1 MAEISE
7 KSFPFDSEL
16 INGKEDRLY
25 LADDFA
31 AYFRSFISSGIFM
44 KEASNLQVIANGDMT
59 VTLKPGKMIIE
70 GYGYEN
76 TNDIVIQLDPADGVL
91 DRIDRISATWSQ
103 GDRDIHYTLQS
114 SEYSY
119 DPLEPECRRTAEY
132 KDYVVA
138 DIRVSAGAISI
149 SQENITDQRLNSEV
163 CGLAIPFAEID
174 TSEINAK
181 LQAYYERAILEND
194 KWREDERA
202 ELMSW
207 FDDVKGKLAEDIAVN
222 LQLQIDE
229 ITQNHQLKTY
239 LSPKLMDSSKNWSNF
254 KLNDLKVGR
263 KLVATLASAEDI
275 SNAYANGVIPV
286 AVAGTLTGINANNTG
301 YYQYVTI
308 TGETYINSSESIL
321 GNVFTGWKQMMD
333 ILTTKEEMQANTL
346 PGKVVDA
353 LVIKD
358 IDSSLQWFID
368 NGYLPDPNNPNI
380 ELIPT
385 MTSNTN
391 PSGTVSAFSETQP
404 AYYAFDGNESTYW
417 YTYENTGSYIQY
429 KFDKAKCVRK
439 ILVQTYVN
447 GSNGLI
453 KKFKVQA
460 SNDGSTFIDLTDTI
474 INSNQSDKGESEYT
488 INNSEKYLYYRVYTV
503 ESGAYSGWR
512 SIQMYGN

>member
-59 VTLKPGKMIIE
+59 VTLKPGKMVID

-91 DRIDRISATWSQ
+91 DRIDRISVTWSQ

-163 CGLAIPFAEID
+163 CGLAIPFAEVD

-207 FDDVKGKLAEDIAVN
+207 FEDIKGKLAEDIGVN

-229 ITQNHQLKTY
+229 ITQNHQLRTY
-239 LSPKLMDSSKNWSNF
+239 LSPKLMDATKNWSNF
-254 KLNDLKVGR
+254 ALKDLKAGR
-263 KLVATLASAEDI
+263 KLVATLAAAEDI

-321 GNVFTGWKQMMD
+321 GNVFTGWKQMVD
-333 ILTTKEEMQANTL
+333 ILTTREEMQGNTL

-353 LVIKD
+353 LVVKD
-358 IDSSLQWFID
+358 IDSSL
-368 NGYLPDPNNPNI
+368 NGLSFAQNEKGNWGYK
-380 ELIPT
+380 
-385 MTSNTN
+385 
-391 PSGTVSAFSETQP
+391 PSGADTVIPFSGGNVSFDYSYSANLCQNNDVNVWSSAGITTHFEIK
-404 AYYAFDGNESTYW
+404 DGVITISGREASSSGVIPNQIS
-417 YTYENTGSYIQY
+417 G
-429 KFDKAKCVRK
+429 
-439 ILVQTYVN
+439 TYVRVFK
-447 GSNGLI
+447 GS
-453 KKFKVQA
+453 V
-460 SNDGSTFIDLTDTI
+460 SNVVKS
-474 INSNQSDKGESEYT
+474 
-488 INNSEKYLYYRVYTV
+488 
-503 ESGAYSGWR
+503 
-512 SIQMYGN
+512 

>member
-59 VTLKPGKMIIE
+59 VTLKPGKMIID

-91 DRIDRISATWSQ
+91 DRIDRISVTWSQ

-163 CGLAIPFAEID
+163 CGLAIPFAEVD

-194 KWREDERA
+194 QWREDERA

-207 FDDVKGKLAEDIAVN
+207 FEDIKGKLAEDIGVN

-229 ITQNHQLKTY
+229 ITQNHQLRTY
-239 LSPKLMDSSKNWSNF
+239 LSPKLMDSTKDWSNF
-254 KLNDLKVGR
+254 KLSDLKAGR
-263 KLVATLASAEDI
+263 KLVATLAAAEDI

-321 GNVFTGWKQMMD
+321 GNVFTGWKQMVD
-333 ILTTKEEMQANTL
+333 ILTTREEMQGNTL

-353 LVIKD
+353 LVVKD
-358 IDSSLQWFID
+358 IDSSLVSNIYVGDDGKLHKVQGGADSVLPFNSGYQKASGKFTTVENNWVTVELGFKPKILFITCGALYD
-368 NGYLPDPNNPNI
+368 
-380 ELIPT
+380 E
-385 MTSNTN
+385 S
-391 PSGTVSAFSETQP
+391 VSETQ
-404 AYYAFDGNESTYW
+404 YVFGSTISSALPFIDL
-417 YTYENTGSYIQY
+417 GSYY
-429 KFDKAKCVRK
+429 SSYNKA
-439 ILVQTYVN
+439 
-447 GSNGLI
+447 G
-453 KKFKVQA
+453 
-460 SNDGSTFIDLTDTI
+460 IDLTDTGFKFHFDT
-474 INSNQSDKGESEYT
+474 SNFTYNY
-488 INNSEKYLYYRVYTV
+488 IALH
-503 ESGAYSGWR
+503 
-512 SIQMYGN
+512 